1 MTEESA
7 KAGSFLK
14 FRKLY
19 STGKKTKKH
28 KKFLK
33 KCIKWCMISVE
44 VEESGTKWYKVVR
57 KVVKSMFMGEYDHTL
72 DPKGRMIVPAK
83 FRDELGE
90 RFILTLGLDG
100 CLFAYPMQEWEQ
112 FLEGLKKLPGT
123 RDARQ
128 LQRHF
133 LAGAADVEV
142 DKQGRFL
149 IPQRLREQAGLEKDV
164 LLVGVLSKIEIW
176 SRERWEQN
184 NCYDNVDDIAEHMAE
199 YGLNY

>member
-1 MTEESA
+1 ME
-7 KAGSFLK
+7 
-14 FRKLY
+14 
-19 STGKKTKKH
+19 
-28 KKFLK
+28 
-33 KCIKWCMISVE
+33 
-44 VEESGTKWYKVVR
+44 R
-57 KVVKSMFMGEYDHTL
+57 KVVKSLFMGEYDHTL

-83 FRDELGE
+83 FREELGE

-100 CLFAYPMQEWEQ
+100 CLFAYPMGEWEQ
-112 FLEGLKKLPGT
+112 FAEGLKKLPGT
-123 RDARQ
+123 KDARQ

-149 IPQRLREQAGLEKDV
+149 IPPRLRDAAGLEKDV

-176 SRERWEQN
+176 SRERWEEN
-184 NCYDNVDDIAEHMAE
+184 SCYDNMDEIAEHMAE